1 MFRVHDVEATKK
13 SDIFEFMKLAA
24 SVLTFISVFVLAS
37 CLKPEVYPDEPQLTF
52 STLTL
57 YPDSAELR
65 FDFVDG
71 NGDFGIDSD
80 EVNDTNSV
88 FSDCPNQFN
97 MLLEYF
103 EKQNGSWVKI
113 PRNPCA
119 GEVGFYYTVPWIK
132 PTGQNQTQ
140 KGSIKIVVA
149 PSYYIPSNFDTC
161 RFEAQIVDRAFN
173 RSNVVQSSVFYKR

>member
-1 MFRVHDVEATKK
+1 MFRVGHVEATKK
-13 SDIFEFMKLAA
+13 SDIFEFMKLAL
-24 SVLTFISVFVLAS
+24 SVLAFISAFALSS

-52 STLTL
+52 SSLLL

-65 FDFVDG
+65 FDFIDG
-71 NGDFGIDSD
+71 NGDFGLDNED
-80 EVNDTNSV
+80 TEDTNSV
-88 FSDCPNQFN
+88 YNECPNQFN

-103 EKQNGSWVKI
+103 EKQNGTWVKI
-113 PRNPCA
+113 ARNPCA

-149 PSYYIPSNFDTC
+149 PSYYIPSDFDTC

-173 RSNVVQSSVFYKR
+173 RSNVVVSSEFYKP